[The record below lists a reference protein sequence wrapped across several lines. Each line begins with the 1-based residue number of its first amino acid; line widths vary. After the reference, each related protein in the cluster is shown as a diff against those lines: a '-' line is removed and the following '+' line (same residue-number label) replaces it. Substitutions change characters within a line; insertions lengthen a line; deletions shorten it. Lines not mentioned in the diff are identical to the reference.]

1 MMLKR
6 STILTLRRAASI
18 VLMLAIATAVATI
31 CIFVAHFIELIAEGS
46 MTHITIADLIGA
58 QVWWLRIPLCLLS
71 PFIAFVA
78 LYLFF
83 AMWSYAVRKDIEADG
98 HPPAM

>member
-6 STILTLRRAASI
+6 STILALRRAASI
-18 VLMLAIATAVATI
+18 VLILSIATAVATI
-31 CIFVAHFIELIAEGS
+31 CIFAAHFIELIVEGS
-46 MTHITIADLIGA
+46 MTHVTIAGLIGTE
-58 QVWWLRIPLCLLS
+58 VWWLRIPLCLIS
-71 PFIAFVA
+71 PLIAFVA

-98 HPPAM
+98 HPPAI

>member
-6 STILTLRRAASI
+6 STILALRRAASI
-18 VLMLAIATAVATI
+18 VLMLSIAAVVATI
-31 CIFVAHFIELIAEGS
+31 CIFAVHFIELLIEGS
-46 MTHITIADLIGA
+46 MTHVTIADLIGA
-58 QVWWLRIPLCLLS
+58 EAWWLRIPLCLIS
-71 PFIAFVA
+71 PLIAFLA